1 MLGVSLGNDDSFS
14 TPTPTGVDRSFFIF
28 RQHGTFKMVVPLDD
42 QDSVPLQRNFDSRLV
57 YTKTALGGTE
67 MLERQLNLSI
77 GARRMLIIIDGQ
89 RRLGDLPTFAR
100 PGELGAVL
108 EELESHRLI
117 ALAGIADA
125 MPETERRARQ
135 KVEDAILGELKTQ
148 LAGVFTKELGES
160 TGEVLEARMAD
171 AVNIEIAKRVLRDAI
186 DVVGT
191 RVNQEAANRVIL
203 AAKPI
208 LNRLV

>member
-1 MLGVSLGNDDSFS
+1 
-14 TPTPTGVDRSFFIF
+14 
-28 RQHGTFKMVVPLDD
+28 MVTPLDD

-57 YTKTALGGTE
+57 YMKTAQGSSE
-67 MLERQLNLSI
+67 MLERKLGLSI

-100 PGELGAVL
+100 PGELGAIL
-108 EELESHRLI
+108 EELESHQLI

-135 KVEDAILGELKTQ
+135 KVEDAILGELKEQ
-148 LAGVFTKELGES
+148 MAGLFSKELGES
-160 TGEVLEARMAD
+160 AGEVLEARLAD

-191 RVNQEAANRVIL
+191 RVDQDAAKRIIL